1 MSLTQM
7 FIEAQLKRNENISN
21 KKRVVLLDMNR
32 LTEYRHFLRLKKR
45 RFTTVASTNKSDRR
59 KTALRE
65 EIDSE
70 AEDSFSGT
78 SEGGFGREQLRAVGH
93 RLRQL
98 RETRSWSLKDLASKS
113 GVSVA
118 AIQKIE
124 TGTANTSLMT
134 VFALSEALG
143 EPMDSLVRASM
154 IEARTTK
161 VVHVAIPRKPINGF
175 DLTGRLSDARVKG
188 RLVVLGPKENR
199 IFTGGPDTSPMF
211 VYVME
216 GKFRITFADGQDE
229 TLGTGDA
236 MHLSLPEHMTWS
248 NAFSK
253 SAQMLCTT
261 DLRNYPDLQ
270 GKGAFD

>member
-1 MSLTQM
+1 MP
-7 FIEAQLKRNENISN
+7 
-21 KKRVVLLDMNR
+21 
-32 LTEYRHFLRLKKR
+32 
-45 RFTTVASTNKSDRR
+45 VASTNRAR
-59 KTALRE
+59 QKTTAPQE
-65 EIDSE
+65 EVDSGGE
-70 AEDSFSGT
+70 NGFPGAPD
-78 SEGGFGREQLRAVGH
+78 GGFGRAQLRAVGQ

-98 RETRSWSLKDLASKS
+98 RETRSWSLKDLSGKS

-154 IEARTTK
+154 LEARTTK

-175 DLTGRLSDARVKG
+175 ELTGSLSDARVKG
-188 RLVVLGPKENR
+188 RLVVLGPVENR
-199 IFTGGPDTSPMF
+199 MFTGGPDTSPMF
-211 VYVME
+211 IYVME
-216 GKFRITFADGQDE
+216 GKVRITFADGQDE

-248 NAFSK
+248 NPFKK
-253 SAQMLCTT
+253 SAQMLCIT
-261 DLRNYPDLQ
+261 DLRKYPDLQ
-270 GKGAFD
+270 SKGAFH

>member
-1 MSLTQM
+1 MS
-7 FIEAQLKRNENISN
+7 RRS
-21 KKRVVLLDMNR
+21 
-32 LTEYRHFLRLKKR
+32 EYRDLLRLKKR
-45 RFTTVASTNKSDRR
+45 RLMTAAGMNRSNR
-59 KTALRE
+59 KTIALGE
-65 EIDSE
+65 EVDSE
-70 AEDSFSGT
+70 MEHFRPGT

-98 RETRSWSLKDLASKS
+98 RETRNWTLKELANKS

-143 EPMDSLVRASM
+143 EPMDGLVRASM
-154 IEARTTK
+154 LESRTTK

-175 DLTGRLSDARVKG
+175 ELTGRLSDARVKG
-188 RLVVLGPKENR
+188 RLVVLGAKENR

-216 GKFRITFADGQDE
+216 GKARITFADGQDE

-248 NAFSK
+248 NPFSK
-253 SAQMLCTT
+253 IAQMLCIT
-261 DLRNYPDLQ
+261 DLRKYPDLQ